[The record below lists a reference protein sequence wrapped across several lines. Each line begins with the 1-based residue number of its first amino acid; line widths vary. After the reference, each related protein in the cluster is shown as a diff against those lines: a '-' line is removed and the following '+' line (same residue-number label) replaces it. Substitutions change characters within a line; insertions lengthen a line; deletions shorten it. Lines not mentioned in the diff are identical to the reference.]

1 MAFRKAGILAT
12 VLAVCVSVSACGGDS
27 TPPVVASDP
36 PPAPLPPP
44 PPPPPP
50 PSVPAP
56 SQSNVFPADARIIDM
71 VQLGADPT
79 GQEDATAIIQAAIDT
94 YGEKQFGRWTLYFP
108 NGTYRVEDTLVSGRF
123 LAFRGESA
131 DGAVIRLADW
141 ADGFQDP
148 QAPKPILQLGRTVNE
163 SFGVFVDDLTVAN
176 GSGNPGAVA
185 LDYQAHNLG
194 AIRDVRLVS
203 EDGAGVAGLMLKR
216 RNANGVELT
225 PGPHLVK
232 NLAVDGFDTGVVLG
246 EQQSGILNVTFEHI
260 ELEGQTIA
268 GMAFTPRLNAS
279 IRGLLSRNDVPAI
292 TADRSFGAAFIVM
305 DSTLETLGE
314 SSTRAAVELAND
326 SNRIHFRNV
335 ETSGYASGIL
345 VGTTAVAE
353 TSFADWSSHDPESL
367 FESPDTPI
375 GLAVEETPDYTNTD
389 IDTDWEAV
397 DVDVQAAMDSGKPV
411 IYLPNKGGEDF
422 NVFNGI
428 TDTVTIPSSVRWVN
442 AMDQVIGS
450 GSWQG
455 GDNPVFLIEGDRSDP
470 PLIIERMEYQ
480 NQARFEGP
488 FFQHTGSRTVVFK
501 STKGRY
507 TAEPGA
513 GDVFFEDHVGLDF
526 VFRPG
531 QKVWA
536 RQLNLED
543 NRAGERPLILNDGA
557 DLWMLGYKTEGAKT
571 VLRGENGSRTD
582 IYGGLYLPLRQ
593 GSVRDIPMYD
603 IEDAGLS
610 ATGYTAF
617 STFPLHLRETRG
629 GETRELTKD
638 ARASIALLSA
648 YSAD

>member
-1 MAFRKAGILAT
+1 
-12 VLAVCVSVSACGGDS
+12 
-27 TPPVVASDP
+27 
-36 PPAPLPPP
+36 
-44 PPPPPP
+44 
-50 PSVPAP
+50 
-56 SQSNVFPADARIIDM
+56 M
-71 VQLGADPT
+71 VELGADPT
-79 GQEDATAIIQAAIDT
+79 GQADSTAVIQSAIDT

-108 NGTYRVEDTLVSGRF
+108 NGTYRVEDTLISGRF

-131 DGAVIRLADW
+131 DGAVIRLADG

-148 QAPKPILQLGRTVNE
+148 QDPKPILQLGRTVNE
-163 SFGVFVDDLTVAN
+163 SFGVFVDDLTITN
-176 GSGNPGAVA
+176 GRGNSGAVA

-203 EDGAGVAGLMLKR
+203 EDGGGVAGLMLKR

-232 NLAVDGFDTGVVLG
+232 NLEVDGFDTGIVLG
-246 EQQSGILNVTFEHI
+246 EQQSGILNVTFEDI
-260 ELEGQTIA
+260 ELEGQTTA
-268 GMAFTPRLNAS
+268 GLAFTPRLTAS
-279 IRGLLSRNDVPAI
+279 IRGLRSRNDVPAI
-292 TADRSFGAAFIVM
+292 TADRSFGAAFVVM
-305 DSTLETLGE
+305 DSTMETLDGT
-314 SSTRAAVELAND
+314 STRAAVELASN

-335 ETSGYASGIL
+335 ETDGYASGIL
-345 VGTTAVAE
+345 VGTDALAQ
-353 TSFADWSSHDPESL
+353 TSFSDWSSHPPETL

-375 GLAVEETPDYTNTD
+375 GLQIEETPDYNNVN

-397 DVDVQAAMDSGKPV
+397 GVDVQAAMDSGKPV

-428 TDTVTIPSSVRWVN
+428 TDTVVIPSSVRWFN

-455 GDNPVFLIEGDRSDP
+455 GDKPVFVIEGDKSDP

-488 FFQHTGSRTVVFK
+488 FFQHRGSRTVVFK

-507 TAEPGA
+507 EAEPSA

-557 DLWMLGYKTEGAKT
+557 DLWILGYKTEGAKT
-571 VLRGENGSRTD
+571 VLRAENGSRTD

-603 IEDAGLS
+603 VEDAKLS

-617 STFPLHLRETRG
+617 STFPLHLRETRN
-629 GETRELTKD
+629 GETRELAKD
-638 ARASIALLSA
+638 ARTSVALLSA
-648 YSAD
+648 YPAETD